1 MIVDFSIS
9 VYANLKTML
18 LEHSGLQLH
27 LSDDLELPLTVI
39 PFEFGNALCLKDLL
53 CQTLI

>member
-1 MIVDFSIS
+1 MF
-9 VYANLKTML
+9 

-27 LSDDLELPLTVI
+27 LSDDSDDLKLPLTVI